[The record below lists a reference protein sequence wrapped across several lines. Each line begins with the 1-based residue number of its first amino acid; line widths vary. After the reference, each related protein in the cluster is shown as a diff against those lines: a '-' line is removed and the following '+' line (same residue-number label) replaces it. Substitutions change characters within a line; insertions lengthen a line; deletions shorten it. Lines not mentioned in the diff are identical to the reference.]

1 MDIACYEDVKRNIGY
16 CKVCKKSFC
25 SKCNSDHKKHEF
37 MYFDDF
43 IEQLTKESKDNI
55 QKEIVLMNEFKR
67 NCEDCL
73 TTLRKTIN
81 NFITIKEKE
90 IKLKEQLLLQLSTI
104 QYNYELIET
113 VRNFRYLKKLKYDQN
128 SLWEQKLTDIFE
140 VLGLPIQI
148 KTINISKERN
158 TSITPVKV
166 RLGFDAENPL
176 ESSNKEITDIC
187 SMNYDKYL
195 GVSYNNGSLEL
206 FENLIKSKEPLSV
219 FQIFENEQPINSI
232 QKSKRN
238 INNYFFCGLDKIKN
252 IEFYDNYKS
261 YKTINEI
268 IEEQKVF
275 ELCLEQNDYYL
286 TSDAFNK
293 IELYS
298 KENKKLEDIS
308 DCIDPFC
315 KKHIISF
322 NEISNDKIY
331 ITFNKIADS
340 DNNIT
345 KGARSSMM
353 LSDIEDITLDLTMT
367 EGGNSITTNR
377 LRYENN

>member
-1 MDIACYEDVKRNIGY
+1 
-16 CKVCKKSFC
+16 
-25 SKCNSDHKKHEF
+25 
-37 MYFDDF
+37 
-43 IEQLTKESKDNI
+43 
-55 QKEIVLMNEFKR
+55 
-67 NCEDCL
+67 
-73 TTLRKTIN
+73 
-81 NFITIKEKE
+81 
-90 IKLKEQLLLQLSTI
+90 
-104 QYNYELIET
+104 
-113 VRNFRYLKKLKYDQN
+113 
-128 SLWEQKLTDIFE
+128 
-140 VLGLPIQI
+140 
-148 KTINISKERN
+148 
-158 TSITPVKV
+158 
-166 RLGFDAENPL
+166 
-176 ESSNKEITDIC
+176 
-187 SMNYDKYL
+187 MNYDKYL

-206 FENLIKSKEPLSV
+206 FENLIKTKEPLSV

-331 ITFNKIADS
+331 ITLNKIADN

-345 KGARSSMM
+345 KGARSPIC
-353 LSDIEDITLDLTMT
+353 LVI
-367 EGGNSITTNR
+367 
-377 LRYENN
+377 